1 LADDPE
7 VVMSGTLRYV
17 LPLGATLLLAACSD
31 LPLAPTTPIAPTAPA
46 PIPPQLGL
54 FTPVLLPPG
63 ADWGLYFV
71 SFNPDR
77 ALAAEVI
84 HRPAGVTGRGTFV
97 VPLVGSGK
105 FEITGLVSTYGGYTP
120 WASPTGTVPES
131 AIVTGVATVAG
142 ALAPQPIELDLHSN
156 LWPRPD
162 GSYTPPYD
170 TATLYFCTDLTY
182 TTCTVVATFDGELH
196 HEPD

>member
-1 LADDPE
+1 
-7 VVMSGTLRYV
+7 MSGPSRFV
-17 LPLGATLLLAACSD
+17 GPLTAALLLGACSD
-31 LPLAPTTPIAPTAPA
+31 LPLAPTARTAPA
-46 PIPPQLGL
+46 PVPAQPGL
-54 FTPVLLPPG
+54 LTPVLLPPD

-84 HRPAGVTGRGTFV
+84 HTPAGVSGRGTFV
-97 VPLVGSGK
+97 VPLIGSGK
-105 FEITGLVSTYGGYTP
+105 LTVTGLVSTYGGYTP

-131 AIVTGVATVAG
+131 AIVTGTALVAG
-142 ALAPQPIELDLHSN
+142 SLTPQPIKLDLHSN

-162 GSYTPPYD
+162 GSYAPPYD

-182 TTCTVVATFDGELH
+182 TSCTVVSTFDGELH
-196 HEPD
+196 HEPE